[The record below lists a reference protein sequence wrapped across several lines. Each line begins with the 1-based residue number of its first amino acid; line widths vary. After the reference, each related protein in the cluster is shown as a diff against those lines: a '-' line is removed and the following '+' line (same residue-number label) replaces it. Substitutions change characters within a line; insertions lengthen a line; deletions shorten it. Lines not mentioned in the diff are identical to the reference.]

1 LFEALFM
8 SDSFA
13 AGGTAPNFYCPN
25 CGAPTAVDAQI
36 CERCG
41 GVLPN
46 VPGILPR
53 MESPVVS
60 RDVTES
66 PYGGFWMRFVAMIL
80 DRLLIGVVTAPFSL
94 AIMFSVMKA
103 GEAVTMPETGQMIVA
118 IIGIGM
124 LALLAQWLYFAVMES
139 SERQAT
145 FGKQIMGLKVT
156 GLDGQRLTFAR
167 ASGRFFAKIVSG
179 LTLAIGFIIAAFTEK
194 KQALHDMIAGTLV
207 MKR

>member
-1 LFEALFM
+1 M

-13 AGGTAPNFYCPN
+13 AGGTTAPNLYCPN

-41 GVLPN
+41 GVLPS
-46 VPGILPR
+46 VPGKLPR
-53 MESPVVS
+53 MESPVVVPRS
-60 RDVTES
+60 VKES

-103 GEAVTMPETGQMIVA
+103 GEAVTMPETGQMIVV

-124 LALLAQWLYFAVMES
+124 LALLAQWLYFAIMES

-156 GLDGQRLTFAR
+156 DMDGQRLTFAR
-167 ASGRFFAKIVSG
+167 ASGRFFAKIISG
-179 LTLAIGFIIAAFTEK
+179 MTLGIGFIIAAFTEK